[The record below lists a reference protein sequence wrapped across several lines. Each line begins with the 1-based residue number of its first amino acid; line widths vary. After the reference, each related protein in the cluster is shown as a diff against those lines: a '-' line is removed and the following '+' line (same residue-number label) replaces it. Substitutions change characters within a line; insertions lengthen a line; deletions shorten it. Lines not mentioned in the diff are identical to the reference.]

1 MSDALTLKTIYV
13 LVEIAVAPWLT
24 ERETLYSPQQF
35 PTEQACRQAHPS
47 VGVYGATDLRVIVC
61 RRVNLLKEE
70 KKS

>member
-1 MSDALTLKTIYV
+1 MKIVTIWV

-24 ERETLYSPQQF
+24 ERETLYSTTHY
-35 PTEQACRQAHPS
+35 PTEQACKAAHPS

-61 RRVNLLKEE
+61 RRVNLPAEE